1 MERIEL
7 RTKQRSEFLNITAQ
21 VQAAVN
27 RLERENGTTTVFVP
41 HTTAGITINESAD
54 PDVIADII
62 ATLDRLIPWH
72 GTYRHGEGNAAAH
85 VKSSLVGSSVTVA
98 VVGGRL
104 RLGTW
109 QGIFFCEF
117 DGPRNREVWIL

>member
-7 RTKQRSEFLNITAQ
+7 RTKQRSEFLNITAE

-27 RLERENGTTTVFVP
+27 RLERENGTATVFVP

-72 GTYRHGEGNAAAH
+72 GTYR
-85 VKSSLVGSSVTVA
+85 
-98 VVGGRL
+98 
-104 RLGTW
+104 
-109 QGIFFCEF
+109 
-117 DGPRNREVWIL
+117 